1 MRTGKIGSSPS
12 GIFCFAWV
20 KKKCRTS
27 ISVLTVQYT
36 TENLAKGRIK
46 IPGLQWSCIMSPCRQ
61 IIACKRLKQLG
72 QTLGRPWEENPA
84 IHYVLEVETYCRCCA
99 AERGRDVN
107 LGWMCISWNPH
118 LVTLL
123 WPGMV
128 VYLLVARVLQWHYD
142 FLFTLKYRNK
152 TQRQSE
158 EPHLPQTRV
167 WFALLQVNT
176 SILLLCNHLL
186 LQSGSPGFCWSLKS
200 IH

>member
-1 MRTGKIGSSPS
+1 MSLCFSHTSLCLSNSFTQGFNAYRQDWIQSIRHFLLCMGK
-12 GIFCFAWV
+12 
-20 KKKCRTS
+20 KKKCTTF
-27 ISVLTVQYT
+27 ISVLAVQFT

-107 LGWMCISWNPH
+107 LGWMCISRNPH

-142 FLFTLKYRNK
+142 FLFTLK
-152 TQRQSE
+152 
-158 EPHLPQTRV
+158 
-167 WFALLQVNT
+167 
-176 SILLLCNHLL
+176 
-186 LQSGSPGFCWSLKS
+186 
-200 IH
+200 